1 MKKIAVF
8 VGRSLLTQG
17 LLAYLNS
24 CPDKAD
30 ICALDIFSD
39 NLLQQIKT
47 IKPDVVFVESHYLS
61 QMPDF
66 SLLAVLELF
75 PHLTIFEL
83 NLDSPIIK
91 IFHCEERTMENLQ
104 ELVSMIDTGNKLL
117 PHSISVRSIENKNA

>member
-1 MKKIAVF
+1 MKKIAIF
-8 VGRSLLTQG
+8 VGQSLLTQG

-39 NLLQQIKT
+39 NLFQQIIT
-47 IKPDVVFVESHYLS
+47 IQPDVVFVKSHYLA

-66 SLLAVLELF
+66 SLLAVMELF

-83 NLDSPIIK
+83 NLNSPIIK
-91 IFHCEERTMENLQ
+91 IFHCEERSMENLQ
-104 ELVSMIDTGNKLL
+104 ELVSMIDAGNKLL
-117 PHSISVRSIENKNA
+117 PHSTSVRPNENEND